1 MEKINLRNI
10 YRSNNG
16 ITLVALIITII
27 LLLILAGVTINL
39 TLGDNGLFKIAK
51 QATKN
56 YVDAQNQE
64 RNYINNLDNTI
75 KNIIGGDKTPSKP
88 TLVSQITP
96 SDYGKTINYSVTVKN
111 NNNEN
116 VTLNDWKVFYNDG
129 NNVYIIMSN
138 VLDGSL
144 FPGNSGLSSDGK
156 YNVWTAGWETTS
168 SPTDAVAILLN
179 NTIWADFARG
189 NGASSATGSPTAE
202 MLVASW
208 NSNPVTN
215 AVKQID
221 LNSTHYVGSS
231 DKSGLYFLPASVC
244 SGGYWLASE
253 SALNPGWSLWV
264 ARYSGLNYENVTSN
278 STNGIRPVVCL
289 KSGVTGTVGDIV
301 TM

>member
-1 MEKINLRNI
+1 MEKQHKINYMYNK
-10 YRSNNG
+10 G
-16 ITLVALIITII
+16 ITLIALIITII
-27 LLLILAGVTINL
+27 ILLILAGVTINL
-39 TLGDNGLFKIAK
+39 TLGDNGLFKTAE
-51 QATKN
+51 QAVKN
-56 YVDAQNQE
+56 YTDAQNKE
-64 RNYINNLDNTI
+64 RNYIDNLDNTI
-75 KNIIGGDKTPSKP
+75 KNIMGGNKTPSKP

-96 SDYGKTINYSVTVKN
+96 NDYGKTINYSVTVKN

-144 FPGNSGLSSDGK
+144 FPANSGLSNDGR
-156 YNVWTAGWETTS
+156 YHVWTAGWETTS
-168 SPTDAVAILLN
+168 SSTDAAAILRD

-215 AVKQID
+215 VVKQID
-221 LNSTHYVGSS
+221 FNSPHFVGSS
-231 DKSGLYFLPASVC
+231 DSSGLYFIPASVC

-253 SALNPGWSLWV
+253 SALNPGYSLWV
-264 ARYSGLNYENVTSN
+264 ARYSGFNYENVTSN
-278 STNGIRPVVCL
+278 STNGIRPVICL
-289 KSGVTGTVGDIV
+289 RADVTGTVGDTV